1 MRARLSFPD
10 NLTQLNREELLYA
23 LSSIN
28 WTEEDKQRITR
39 ALAIKDLELC
49 DKRIASAEHELSLTR
64 NALLLYQGASN
75 QNKKIRAAI
84 ADIRRKIELIQKRI
98 HRYKARRETIINE
111 YDI

>member
-10 NLTQLNREELLYA
+10 NLTQLSREELLYA

-28 WTEEDKQRITR
+28 WTEEDKERITK

-49 DKRIASAEHELSLTR
+49 DKRIASAEHELSLTK
-64 NALLLYQGASN
+64 NALLLYQGASK
-75 QNKKIRAAI
+75 QNKEIRAAI

-98 HRYKARRETIINE
+98 HRYKVRKERMIDE